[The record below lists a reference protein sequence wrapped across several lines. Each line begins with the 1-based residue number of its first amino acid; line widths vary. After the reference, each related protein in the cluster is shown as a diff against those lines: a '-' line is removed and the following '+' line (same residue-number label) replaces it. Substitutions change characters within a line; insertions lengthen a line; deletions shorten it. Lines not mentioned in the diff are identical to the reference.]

1 MNEMEWNIKPDRSA
15 DHPAYTGATC
25 STIALVVGVD

>member
-1 MNEMEWNIKPDRSA
+1 MEWNIKPDRTA
-15 DHPAYTGATC
+15 DHTAYTGATC